1 MKMVDMYGV
10 PAEAPEGLPVV
21 SRWEVAIYAAQECVC
36 WCEERVRR
44 GMWRLE
50 SLGGVMAHDGW
61 VTSDPVLWDI
71 YEKERRKLADARV
84 DVAHAKAELERVLPW

>member
-10 PAEAPEGLPVV
+10 PAEAPEGLPVA
-21 SRWEVAIYAAQECVC
+21 SRWEVDIYAAQECVC
-36 WCEERVRR
+36 WCEGRVSHSMR
-44 GMWRLE
+44 RLE

-71 YEKERRKLADARV
+71 YEKERRKLADAMA
-84 DVAHAKAELERVLPW
+84 DVAHAKAELERALPW

>member
-1 MKMVDMYGV
+1 MKMSDLFGI
-10 PAEAPEGLPVV
+10 PSEAPEGLPVV

-36 WCEERVRR
+36 WCEERALRSLR
-44 GMWRLE
+44 RLE
-50 SLGGVMAHDGW
+50 ALGGVMAHDGW

-71 YEKERRKLADARV
+71 YEKERRKLAGARA